1 MQNNGM
7 DRERESERDR
17 ETERERERENKSFI
31 STHLSIDGIP
41 IKNRLY
47 IGFDTHKMGPHS

>member
-7 DRERESERDR
+7 DRERERAR
-17 ETERERERENKSFI
+17 ETERQRERENKSFI

>member
-1 MQNNGM
+1 MAWIE
-7 DRERESERDR
+7 RERESERDR
-17 ETERERERENKSFI
+17 ETERERENKSFI